1 MAKTKKKKS
10 ELIAEDAVII
20 LPEWETTT
28 TKETSVDSETIIPV
42 RAKQAFQDGAMK
54 AEFIRLG
61 YKPYW
66 HEGEIRN
73 IPESLF
79 NKLQQRSGNKFE
91 KFIPRP

>member
-1 MAKTKKKKS
+1 MPKKKS
-10 ELIAEDAVII
+10 DKRKEIEVIAVEDSVIV
-20 LPEWETTT
+20 LPELE
-28 TKETSVDSETIIPV
+28 EVLIPV

-66 HEGEIRN
+66 HEGEVRN
-73 IPESLF
+73 IPEWLF

-91 KFIPRP
+91 KFITRP